1 MVYQSL
7 GMGHVGTV
15 PISPRRSAAPR
26 SAVWQRGE
34 PRDRPGRRWY
44 RPDVPVTPDD
54 ERHLRQALVL
64 ATESRAAGNHPFGA
78 LLVDA
83 TGGVVAVAHNSVVV
97 DGDPTGHAET
107 NLVRLA
113 GPQVAGQGLDLTTCT
128 LYTSTEPC
136 AMCAGAI
143 YWAGIGRVVYALAEV
158 DLLAMT
164 GGDHPDN
171 PTLALPC
178 RQVFA
183 CGSRPVVVD
192 GPALEDEARLVH
204 VGFWS

>member
-1 MVYQSL
+1 
-7 GMGHVGTV
+7 
-15 PISPRRSAAPR
+15 
-26 SAVWQRGE
+26 
-34 PRDRPGRRWY
+34 
-44 RPDVPVTPDD
+44 VPVSDAD
-54 ERHLRQALVL
+54 LVHLRAALVL
-64 ATESRAAGNHPFGA
+64 AAEARAAGNHPFGA
-78 LLVDA
+78 RLVGDDGMVLA
-83 TGGVVAVAHNSVVV
+83 EAHNSVVV
-97 DGDPTGHAET
+97 DHDPTGHAET

-113 GPQVAGQGLDLTTCT
+113 GPRAALRGIDLSATV

-143 YWAGIGRVVYALAEV
+143 YWAGIGRVVYAMAEV

-183 CGSRPVVVD
+183 AGGHPVIVD
-192 GPALEDEARLVH
+192 GPALEDEARAVH
-204 VGFWS
+204 AGFWD